1 MIAAGA
7 DTLSREKP
15 FVCQTTP
22 HFGSTL
28 RKASYSVHAH
38 HTTKMGNCKS
48 LIFEKMK
55 NGKNPCFPLVKMS
68 QISTKKA
75 AYPLAFCALLLYNGG
90 ILKGEGQLWAK

>member
-38 HTTKMGNCKS
+38 HTTKISKCKY
-48 LIFEKMK
+48 LICDKFQTT
-55 NGKNPCFPLVKMS
+55 GKYPVPLVKMS

-75 AYPLAFCALLLYNGG
+75 LCPLAFCALLLYNGG